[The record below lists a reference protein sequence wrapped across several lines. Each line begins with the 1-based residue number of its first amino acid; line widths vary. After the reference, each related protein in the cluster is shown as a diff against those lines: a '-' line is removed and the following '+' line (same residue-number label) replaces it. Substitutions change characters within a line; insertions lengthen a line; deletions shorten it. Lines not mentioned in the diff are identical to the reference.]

1 MPPHSPFPA
10 VVTTPHDLYRQKRD
24 FQRPTVLSRYS
35 ILGFLSSGTYGRVY
49 KARIRPLSSDASPAG
64 LLGTPSAATPGKRL
78 KLAREDGEEE
88 GELVA
93 IKKFKPDKDGEVV
106 TYTGISQSACREIM
120 INREISHEH
129 VTALKEVML
138 EEKSIYLVFEY
149 AEHDFLQIIHHH
161 SSTRTHVP
169 LGVLKS
175 LLWQLVNGVSYLH
188 DNWIIHRD
196 LKPANILVNE
206 KGQVKIGDLGLA
218 RLYQEPLQSLYT
230 SDKVHF
236 FLASPLLLPPGL
248 TSSALPQIVVTV
260 WYRSPELLL
269 GARHYTPAID
279 LWSIGCIYGELLGL
293 RPMFKGEEA
302 KIELGT
308 KKGGVP
314 FQRDQ
319 LSRVVEVLGSIDP
332 KQWPSVTQLPEYPQ
346 LTRLD
351 RSVPRLASFP
361 LFPALAVLPAHL
373 IDVPFPS
380 NSYPD
385 TLSQWFNARLPRGAP
400 PSLAFDLMRQLLI
413 YDPAKRVTARAALCH
428 EWWAQ
433 EPRPH
438 ANAFTHL
445 PPPVSYPLRRVSHD
459 DADPKMQHNTLGKYA
474 TGYAST
480 SGAASLGLGGAA
492 AAGSGRK
499 RRLE

>member
-1 MPPHSPFPA
+1 MPPNPTYTSSFGPA
-10 VVTTPHDLYRQKRD
+10 TPHDMYRQKRD

-49 KARIRPLSSDASPAG
+49 KARVRQHTSEASPAG
-64 LLGTPSAATPGKRL
+64 LLGTPSAATPGKRI
-78 KLAREDGEEE
+78 KLSREDGEEE

-93 IKKFKPDKDGEVV
+93 IKKFKPDKEGEVV

-120 INREISHEH
+120 INREISHVN
-129 VTALKEVML
+129 VTALREVML

-161 SSTRTHVP
+161 SSTRTQLP

-175 LLWQLVNGVSYLH
+175 LMWQLTNGVSYLH

-230 SDKVHF
+230 SDK
-236 FLASPLLLPPGL
+236 
-248 TSSALPQIVVTV
+248 IVVTV

-269 GARHYTPAID
+269 GARHYTPSID
-279 LWSIGCIYGELLGL
+279 IWSIGCIYGELLGL

-302 KIELGT
+302 KIDAGT

-319 LSRVVEVLGSIDP
+319 LSRVVEILGSISP
-332 KQWPSVTQLPEYPQ
+332 KDWPAVVQLPEYPQ
-346 LTRLD
+346 LSRLD
-351 RSVPRLASFP
+351 RYQ
-361 LFPALAVLPAHL
+361 
-373 IDVPFPS
+373 DC
-380 NSYPD
+380 
-385 TLSQWFNARLPRGAP
+385 LSQWFNSRLQRGAP
-400 PSLAFDLMRQLLI
+400 PSLAYDLMRKLLI
-413 YDPAKRVTARAALCH
+413 YDPVKRITARAALCH

-433 EPRPH
+433 DPKPH

-459 DADPKMQHNTLGKYA
+459 DTDPKMSHNTMGKY
-474 TGYAST
+474 GSYGASG
-480 SGAASLGLGGAA
+480 SSLGLASGLGAA
-492 AAGSGRK
+492 AAAGARK
-499 RRLE
+499 RSRLE